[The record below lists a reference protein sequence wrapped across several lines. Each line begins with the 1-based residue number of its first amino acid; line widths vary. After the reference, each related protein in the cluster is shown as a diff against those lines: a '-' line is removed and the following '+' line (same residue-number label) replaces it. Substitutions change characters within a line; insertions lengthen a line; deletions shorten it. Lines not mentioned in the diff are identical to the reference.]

1 MTEAPYQPG
10 HQLQLLE
17 GGKDYFPALIAALD
31 SSQTEVRLETYIY
44 AFDAE
49 GKRVALAL
57 ERAAKRGVRV
67 ALLMDGVGT
76 PEVPMQ
82 WQLRWNAAGVHWL
95 RFSPLGRLGL
105 LVPNHWRRLHRKLAV
120 VDGTV
125 AFCGGINILDDFSDL
140 QHGPQQVARFDFA
153 VQVQGPLVAHVH
165 DAMAQLWDRL
175 LATRQLEQGQ
185 WAAARAVWATMVRR
199 PVSASTLIPPKGKA
213 LAALVLRDNVR
224 NRRRIE
230 RAYRKALGSAQREV
244 LIANAYFLPGGK
256 LQHALVHAARR
267 GVRVRLLLQGRYEY
281 FMQYHAARPV
291 FGLLLAAGVEI
302 HEYTSGFLH
311 AKVAVVDQEWATVG
325 SSNLD
330 PLSLLLAREAN
341 VVVHDAGFAATLQ
354 QHLEI
359 AMAEHGRVLD
369 AQDFRRRPW
378 GQWALDWFAYGLMR
392 LTLLLAGRRY

>member
-1 MTEAPYQPG
+1 
-10 HQLQLLE
+10 
-17 GGKDYFPALIAALD
+17 
-31 SSQTEVRLETYIY
+31 
-44 AFDAE
+44 
-49 GKRVALAL
+49 
-57 ERAAKRGVRV
+57 
-67 ALLMDGVGT
+67 
-76 PEVPMQ
+76 
-82 WQLRWNAAGVHWL
+82 
-95 RFSPLGRLGL
+95 
-105 LVPNHWRRLHRKLAV
+105 
-120 VDGTV
+120 
-125 AFCGGINILDDFSDL
+125 
-140 QHGPQQVARFDFA
+140 
-153 VQVQGPLVAHVH
+153 
-165 DAMAQLWDRL
+165 
-175 LATRQLEQGQ
+175 
-185 WAAARAVWATMVRR
+185 MVRR

-354 QHLEI
+354 LRLEI
-359 AMAEHGRVLD
+359 AMAAHGRVLN
-369 AQDFRRRPW
+369 AQDFGRRPW
-378 GQWALDWFAYGLMR
+378 GQRALDWFAYGLMR